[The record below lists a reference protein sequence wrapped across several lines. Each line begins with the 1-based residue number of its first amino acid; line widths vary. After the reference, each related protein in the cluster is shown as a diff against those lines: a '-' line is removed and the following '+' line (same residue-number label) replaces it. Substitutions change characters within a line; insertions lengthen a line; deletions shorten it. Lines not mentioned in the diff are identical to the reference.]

1 MHRNG
6 TDQKCTVKW
15 NPLKVQTKC
24 SGRKQSITEIY
35 LTLKGTPSEDASWLE
50 NRKKCAKISICRLHT
65 VDLFI
70 IHATEVLFWVLQI
83 LIPLG
88 APMFVH
94 SLPMNRK
101 RLAHIT
107 THWALF
113 PHMPAFSMSQT
124 ARHKLNGLIVVQ
136 TWQTFFGLFLQVICD
151 INTRVP
157 GLVSKVFRRHQSFT
171 MLCKLDGK

>member
-94 SLPMNRK
+94 SLPMNSRK
-101 RLAHIT
+101 RFAHDVMYT
-107 THWALF
+107 SATQRA
-113 PHMPAFSMSQT
+113 
-124 ARHKLNGLIVVQ
+124 GLIHDVTDTGSRDAPSLGVLFNHVV
-136 TWQTFFGLFLQVICD
+136 
-151 INTRVP
+151 
-157 GLVSKVFRRHQSFT
+157 VSDRIV
-171 MLCKLDGK
+171 